1 MRILNYDSHCVFRI
15 ILVGKLW
22 FERLY
27 LYILFKITQPCGRLL
42 GKGQPLCSLVCDVF
56 CVFVTFPCVALGQ
69 VWHLIVSIPDLCLL
83 SYFNLLHEDYDTITG
98 VQILS
103 KYIHTRKADAYIYN
117 PRVFCNTPRYVVQS
131 NCASRFAVVRHL

>member
-56 CVFVTFPCVALGQ
+56 LCFCHIPMCCPGSGVALDC
-69 VWHLIVSIPDLCLL
+69 IDS
-83 SYFNLLHEDYDTITG
+83 
-98 VQILS
+98 
-103 KYIHTRKADAYIYN
+103 
-117 PRVFCNTPRYVVQS
+117 
-131 NCASRFAVVRHL
+131 